1 MVVEI
6 STFRRR
12 AKGAISN
19 LFREVLTILIICH
32 TKVTKAYLMKIKLY
46 TDLLYCAS
54 KDSNSKFLNPIIW
67 AQQDN
72 GTPDDKKK
80 KHHARFT
87 HFELVSNIEEADW
100 CALPDVWSEYVKRGA
115 VQKALAFSEIADK
128 AGKLVLIWA
137 GGDPEWI
144 IPIKNGIQVQ
154 EGLHQSIKRKTAFA
168 FERPGFVEDYIET
181 YYEGRWSPSPLENM
195 PTIGFCGMAKSR
207 IMTRIHFYL
216 QNWLANIK
224 YHAGISAV
232 VPILHG
238 FPVDLRAKTLNLLNQ
253 SGNTKCNFIIRDL
266 YRGGVSKKIPNLNS
280 HTVRAEFVNNIF
292 DNAYNVCVRGG
303 GNFSKRFYET
313 LACGRI
319 PILVNTDVMLPY
331 QEFIEWKKRVVWVE
345 LSEIG
350 KIAEKVMEFHS
361 QFSPSEF
368 ADLQMENRNL
378 WKTMLF
384 VRGYY
389 ENFHKYLSVTKSS

>member
-1 MVVEI
+1 MY
-6 STFRRR
+6 
-12 AKGAISN
+12 
-19 LFREVLTILIICH
+19 TIFIICH
-32 TKVTKAYLMKIKLY
+32 TKAIKAYLMKIKLY

-54 KDSNSKFLNPIIW
+54 KDSKPKFLNPIIW
-67 AQQDN
+67 
-72 GTPDDKKK
+72 
-80 KHHARFT
+80 ARFT

-100 CALPDVWSEYVKRGA
+100 CTLPDVWSEYVKRGA
-115 VQKALAFSEIADK
+115 IQKALAFSKIADK

-154 EGLHQSIKRKTAFA
+154 EGLHQSIKRKPAFA

-181 YYEGRWSPSPLENM
+181 YYEGRWSPSPLENL

-216 QNWLANIK
+216 QNLLTNIK
-224 YHAGISAV
+224 YHTGISAV
-232 VPILHG
+232 VPIRHG

-253 SGNTKCNFIIRDL
+253 NVNTKCNFIIRDL

-331 QEFIEWKKRVVWVE
+331 QEFIEWKKTRCLGGV
-345 LSEIG
+345 
-350 KIAEKVMEFHS
+350 AR
-361 QFSPSEF
+361 
-368 ADLQMENRNL
+368 NR
-378 WKTMLF
+378 KDC
-384 VRGYY
+384 R
-389 ENFHKYLSVTKSS
+389 KSYGIP